1 MKKHNKHIFRF
12 LKIPA
17 IAISLVCLV
26 ACGNRVSRIIPF
38 DSTVAYTKVEL
49 IDLYWEHKDEL
60 NKVAEIILASDSLLQ
75 EIIDNRD
82 VERDVN
88 NSSQKKHF
96 SEDDWEKIVN
106 LYENIRPLTIERELY
121 GAVGIYFGRQKV
133 DKDYVSYSLRYF
145 RNDVTL
151 EYYKYQHFRYRWEKD
166 FEHIDGYW
174 YIRTR
179 IIPR

>member
-1 MKKHNKHIFRF
+1 MKKHKPQIFRS
-12 LKIPA
+12 LKIPT
-17 IAISLVCLV
+17 IAFSLICLA
-26 ACGNRVSRIIPF
+26 ACCGSEPSIIPIN
-38 DSTVAYTKVEL
+38 SITVYTKEEL
-49 IDLYWEHKDEL
+49 IDLYWEYKDKL
-60 NKVAEIILASDSLLQ
+60 NEVAEIVLASDSLLQ
-75 EIIDNRD
+75 EIIDNKD
-82 VERDVN
+82 IERDVG
-88 NSSQKKHF
+88 SSSHF
-96 SEDDWEKIVN
+96 SKKDWEKIID